1 MQTDRCVASVEIPDE
16 FVGMI
21 RWDCQGS
28 DGDSALGYYAGE
40 GQGTMVRGQ
49 RGFLRGLWFHLMLG
63 PVDSHSASPGAN
75 RLRLGKDR
83 LEPVLFRQVLDRWC
97 WFYPLGFGKRPREL
111 RSNSVRVG

>member
-1 MQTDRCVASVEIPDE
+1 MQTDRFVALVEIPDE

-21 RWDCQGS
+21 RRDGQGS

-63 PVDSHSASPGAN
+63 PGDSHSAN

-111 RSNSVRVG
+111 RSNSVRVD